1 MRCGSPLPMI
11 ETSTYSSETMKS
23 QSFVSANRASPPTP
37 AGSALTRLR
46 PRAGFQPLPSPA
58 QVIAAMPL
66 GSAGDGAD
74 QARDGVDRARDEV
87 RAVLGGRDDRLLV
100 IVGPCSVHDPRA
112 AIDYARWLA
121 GQSAMHRQDLAIVM
135 RAYVE
140 KPRTVTGWRGL
151 VADPRM
157 DGGCDMATGIMIA
170 RALLLE
176 LAEMPMPAAC
186 EWVDPAITPYLADLV
201 SFAAIGARTVESQI
215 HRQLASGLPMAIGF
229 KNGTGGNVQV
239 AADACRAAV
248 QPHSFLGSAPDGRS
262 AIITTDGNQD
272 TCIILRGGA
281 SGPNYQRPEVAAALA
296 IIESAG
302 LPRRL
307 IIDASHGNSGKEASR
322 QVGVAAT
329 IAGQIA
335 EGNAAIAGVMLES
348 FLVGGRQEPGDLAT
362 LTYGQSVTDPCIDT
376 EATEMVLRELAASV
390 RERRAASE
398 QVP

>member
-1 MRCGSPLPMI
+1 
-11 ETSTYSSETMKS
+11 
-23 QSFVSANRASPPTP
+23 
-37 AGSALTRLR
+37 
-46 PRAGFQPLPSPA
+46 
-58 QVIAAMPL
+58 MPL
-66 GSAGDGAD
+66 GCTGDRAD
-74 QARDGVDRARDEV
+74 QARDGIDRSRDEV
-87 RAVLGGRDDRLLV
+87 RGVLDGRDDRLLV
-100 IVGPCSVHDPRA
+100 VVGPCSVHDPRA